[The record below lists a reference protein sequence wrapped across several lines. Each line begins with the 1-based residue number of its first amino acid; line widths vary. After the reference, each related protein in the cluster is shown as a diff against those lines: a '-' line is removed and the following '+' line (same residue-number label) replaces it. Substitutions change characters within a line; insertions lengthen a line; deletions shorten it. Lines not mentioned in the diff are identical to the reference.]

1 LDGLT
6 GRVLDSLQTPS
17 GASRGIVSSAMAA
30 GTISLDGRTVS
41 RLGFGAMRI
50 TGPGI
55 IGEPRDPDEARR
67 VLRRAV
73 DLGVTFIDTAHSYG
87 PEVSERL
94 IGETLAPYPDD
105 LVVATKTGLQRGR
118 GGSWIPDG
126 RPEALRSDVERS
138 LELLR
143 VERLDLLQLHAVD
156 PRVPLE
162 ESVGTLAELRDEGKV
177 DLIGLSN
184 VDVDELELARAL
196 TPIVSV
202 QSRYSLGDRFSED
215 VLDACERLG
224 IAFIPWYPL
233 GAGSVGDHPAVA
245 PVARERGA
253 TPFQVALAW
262 LLARS
267 PVVVPIPGTS
277 SVAHL
282 EENVAAAEVEL
293 TPDDL
298 RALG

>member
-1 LDGLT
+1 
-6 GRVLDSLQTPS
+6 VLKDS
-17 GASRGIVSSAMAA
+17 IV
-30 GTISLDGRTVS
+30 LDGRRVA

-55 IGEPRDPDEARR
+55 WGEPHDLDEARR

-73 DLGVTFIDTAHSYG
+73 ELGVTFIDTAHSYG

-94 IGETLAPYPDD
+94 IGETLSPYPKE
-105 LVVATKTGLQRGR
+105 LVVATKAGLRR
-118 GGSWIPDG
+118 GGPSSWIPDG
-126 RPEALRSDVERS
+126 RPESLRRDVERS

-143 VERLDLLQLHAVD
+143 TERLDLLQLHAVD
-156 PRVPLE
+156 PAVPLE
-162 ESVGTLAELRDEGKV
+162 ESVGTLVELRDQGNV

-184 VDVDELELARAL
+184 VSVDELERARTL

-202 QSRYSLGDRFSED
+202 QNRYSLGDRSSED
-215 VLDACERLG
+215 VLRAAEQLG

-233 GAGSVGDHPAVA
+233 GAGSVGDDSAVA
-245 PVARERGA
+245 RIARTRGA

-262 LLARS
+262 LLAHS
-267 PVVVPIPGTS
+267 PAMLPIPGTS

-282 EENVAAAEVEL
+282 EENVAAAGLEL
-293 TPDDL
+293 TEHEL
-298 RALG
+298 AELG

>member
-1 LDGLT
+1 
-6 GRVLDSLQTPS
+6 VLNDS
-17 GASRGIVSSAMAA
+17 IV
-30 GTISLDGRTVS
+30 LDGRRVA

-55 IGEPRDPDEARR
+55 WGDPRDLDEARR

-73 DLGVTFIDTAHSYG
+73 ELGVTFIDTAHSYG

-94 IGETLAPYPDD
+94 IGETLSPYPDE
-105 LVVATKTGLQRGR
+105 LVVATKTGLQRGGR
-118 GGSWIPDG
+118 SSWIPDG
-126 RPEALRSDVERS
+126 RPESLRRDVERS

-143 VERLDLLQLHAVD
+143 TDQLDLLQLHAVD
-156 PRVPLE
+156 PAVPLE
-162 ESVGTLAELRDEGKV
+162 ESVGTLVELRDEGKV

-184 VDVDELELARAL
+184 VSVDELERARTL
-196 TPIVSV
+196 TPVVSV
-202 QSRYSLGDRFSED
+202 QNRYSLGDRSSED
-215 VLDACERLG
+215 VLQASEQLG

-233 GAGSVGDHPAVA
+233 GAGSVGDDSAVA
-245 PVARERGA
+245 RIARFRGA

-267 PVVVPIPGTS
+267 PAMLPIPGTS

-282 EENVAAAEVEL
+282 EENVAAADLEL
-293 TPDDL
+293 TEREL
-298 RALG
+298 AELG

>member
-1 LDGLT
+1 M
-6 GRVLDSLQTPS
+6 
-17 GASRGIVSSAMAA
+17 VS
-30 GTISLDGRTVS
+30 GTIGLDGRTVA

-55 IGEPRDPDEARR
+55 WGEPRDPDEARR

-73 DLGVTFIDTAHSYG
+73 ELGVTFVDTAHSYG

-94 IGETLAPYPDD
+94 IGETLSPFPDD
-105 LVVATKTGLQRGR
+105 LVVATKAGLQRG
-118 GGSWIPDG
+118 GPSSWVPDG
-126 RPEALRSDVERS
+126 RPQTLRRDVERS

-143 VERLDLLQLHAVD
+143 TERLDLLQLHAVD

-162 ESVGTLAELRDEGKV
+162 ESVGTLVELRDEGKV

-184 VDVDELELARAL
+184 VSVDELERAREL

-202 QSRYSLGDRFSED
+202 QNRYSLGDRSSED
-215 VLDACERLG
+215 VLRASERLG

-233 GAGSVGDHPAVA
+233 GAGSVADDSAVA
-245 PVARERGA
+245 QIARNRGA

-267 PVVVPIPGTS
+267 PAMLPIPGTS

-282 EENVAAAEVEL
+282 EENVAAAGLEL
-293 TPDDL
+293 SEDELD
-298 RALG
+298 ALAG

>member
-1 LDGLT
+1 
-6 GRVLDSLQTPS
+6 VLKDS
-17 GASRGIVSSAMAA
+17 IV
-30 GTISLDGRTVS
+30 LDGRRVA

-55 IGEPRDPDEARR
+55 WGEPHDLDEARR

-73 DLGVTFIDTAHSYG
+73 ELGVTFIDTAHSYG

-94 IGETLAPYPDD
+94 IGESLSPYPEE
-105 LVVATKTGLQRGR
+105 LVVATKTGLQRG
-118 GGSWIPDG
+118 GPSSWIPDG
-126 RPEALRSDVERS
+126 RPESLRRDVERS

-143 VERLDLLQLHAVD
+143 TDRLDLLQLHTVD
-156 PRVPLE
+156 PAVPLE
-162 ESVGTLAELRDEGKV
+162 ESVGTLVELRDQGKV

-184 VDVDELELARAL
+184 VSVDELERARTL

-202 QSRYSLGDRFSED
+202 QNRYSLGDRSSED
-215 VLDACERLG
+215 VLRAAEQHG

-233 GAGSVGDHPAVA
+233 GAGSVGDDS
-245 PVARERGA
+245 PVARIARTRGA

-262 LLARS
+262 LLAHS
-267 PVVVPIPGTS
+267 PAMLPIPGTS

-282 EENVAAAEVEL
+282 EENVAAAELEL
-293 TPDDL
+293 TEHEL
-298 RALG
+298 AELG

>member
-1 LDGLT
+1 VRSSISLHSA
-6 GRVLDSLQTPS
+6 VLNDSI
-17 GASRGIVSSAMAA
+17 A
-30 GTISLDGRTVS
+30 LDGRNVA

-55 IGEPRDPDEARR
+55 WGEPRDPDEARR
-67 VLRRAV
+67 VLRRV
-73 DLGVTFIDTAHSYG
+73 VELGVTFIDTAHSYG

-94 IGETLAPYPDD
+94 IGETLSPYPDE
-105 LVVATKTGLQRGR
+105 LVVATKTGLRR
-118 GGSWIPDG
+118 GGPSSWIPDG
-126 RPEALRSDVERS
+126 RPDSLRRDVERS

-143 VERLDLLQLHAVD
+143 TEQLDLLQLHTVD
-156 PRVPLE
+156 PAVPLE
-162 ESVGTLAELRDEGKV
+162 ESVGTLVELREEGKV

-184 VDVDELELARAL
+184 VSVDELERARTL

-202 QSRYSLGDRFSED
+202 QNRYSLGDRSSEN
-215 VLDACERLG
+215 VLRAAEQLG

-233 GAGSVGDHPAVA
+233 GAGSVAEDSAA
-245 PVARERGA
+245 ARIARARGA

-267 PVVVPIPGTS
+267 PVVLPIPGTS

-282 EENVAAAEVEL
+282 EENVAAAELEL
-293 TPDDL
+293 TEHEL
-298 RALG
+298 AELG

>member
-1 LDGLT
+1 M
-6 GRVLDSLQTPS
+6 
-17 GASRGIVSSAMAA
+17 RGMAA
-30 GTISLDGRTVS
+30 GKITLDGRTVN

-55 IGEPRDPDEARR
+55 MGEPRDPNEARR
-67 VLRRAV
+67 VLRRALE
-73 DLGVTFIDTAHSYG
+73 LGVTFIDTAHSYG

-94 IGETLAPYPDD
+94 IGETLAPYPND
-105 LVVATKTGLQRGR
+105 LVVATKAGLQRGR
-118 GGSWIPDG
+118 SGSWEPDG
-126 RPEALRSDVERS
+126 RPETMRRDVERS

-184 VDVDELELARAL
+184 VSVDQLERARAL

-202 QSRYSLGDRFSED
+202 QNRYSFGDRASED
-215 VLDACERLG
+215 VLRAAERLG

-233 GAGSVGDHPAVA
+233 GAGAVGDHSAVA
-245 PVARERGA
+245 RVARDHDA

-267 PVVVPIPGTS
+267 PALLPIPGTS
-277 SVAHL
+277 SVEHL
-282 EENVAAAEVEL
+282 EENVAAAGLEL
-293 TPDDL
+293 SPDEL
-298 RALG
+298 AALG